1 MILPEIPIGNTV
13 EAVVYW
19 VNDNLGFLLDL
30 FSKFIN
36 TLISE
41 FREVLLFLSPVAF
54 ILIVTA
60 IVYIISQRDVKLT
73 LGTVIGF
80 LLIENMGLWKL
91 SMETI
96 SLVLSSAAMALFI
109 GIPAGILAAKNE
121 IAFHIVKPILDF
133 MQTMPSFVYLIPAV
147 IFFGLGNVPGLVATV
162 MFAMPPAVRLTT
174 LGIRQVPV
182 ELNEVANAFGTT
194 STQKLLKVELPIA
207 LPTIMAGVNQC
218 IMLSLS
224 MVVIA
229 AMIGARGL
237 GYQVLVGIQR
247 VDIAQGFEAGLGIVI
262 IAIVLDRLTQ
272 SITPK
277 NKI

>member
-1 MILPEIPIGNTV
+1 MILPEIPIGDAV
-13 EAVVYW
+13 ESGVYW
-19 VNDNLGFLLDL
+19 LNDNFGFLLDI
-30 FSKFIN
+30 FSKFIDM
-36 TLISE
+36 LISGFKE
-41 FREVLLFLSPVAF
+41 TLLFLPPIAF
-54 ILIVTA
+54 ILVTSV
-60 IVYIISQRDVKLT
+60 IVYMVSRRDLKMT
-73 LGTVIGF
+73 LGTAIGF

-96 SLVLSSAAMALFI
+96 ALVLSSATVALFI
-109 GIPAGILAAKNE
+109 GIPIGILAAKNE
-121 IAFHIVKPILDF
+121 IVFHIVKPALDF

-147 IFFGLGNVPGLVATV
+147 IFFGLGNVPGLVATIV
-162 MFAMPPAVRLTT
+162 FAMPPAVRLTT
-174 LGIRQVPV
+174 LGIRQVSV
-182 ELNEVANAFGTT
+182 ELDEVANAFGTT
-194 STQKLLKVELPIA
+194 PMQKLFKVELPVA

-277 NKI
+277 K

>member
-1 MILPEIPIGNTV
+1 MVVPNLPIGDYV
-13 EAVVYW
+13 ELGVYW
-19 VNDNLGFLLDL
+19 FDDNFGFLLDL
-30 FSKFIN
+30 FSNFVS
-36 TLISE
+36 TLITG
-41 FREVLLFLSPVAF
+41 FRDMLMFLPPIAF
-54 ILIVTA
+54 IVLA
-60 IVYIISQRDVKLT
+60 SLFVYIVSRRDHKLT
-73 LGTVIGF
+73 IGTAAGF
-80 LLIENMGLWKL
+80 LLIESMGLWRL
-91 SMETI
+91 SIETLA
-96 SLVLSSAAMALFI
+96 LVLSSAFMALLI
-109 GIPAGILAAKNE
+109 GIPLGIIAAKNRSLFNV
-121 IAFHIVKPILDF
+121 IKPALDF

-162 MFAMPPAVRLTT
+162 VFAMPPTIRLTT

-182 ELNEVANAFGTT
+182 ELIEVADAFG
-194 STQKLLKVELPIA
+194 STPIQKLFKVELPVA

-247 VDIAQGFEAGLGIVI
+247 VDIGQGFEAGLAIVI

-272 SITPK
+272 SLTPRK
-277 NKI
+277 

>member
-1 MILPEIPIGNTV
+1 MLLPELPIGETV
-13 EAVVYW
+13 ESSVYW
-19 VNDNLGFLLDL
+19 LNDNLGFLMDI
-30 FSKFIN
+30 FSEFIDI
-36 TLISE
+36 LISG
-41 FREVLLFLSPVAF
+41 FKDMLLFLPPIVF
-54 ILIVTA
+54 ILITT
-60 IVYIISQRDVKLT
+60 IFVYLVSRKNLKLAV
-73 LGTVIGF
+73 GTTIGF
-80 LLIENMGLWKL
+80 LLIDNMDLWKL
-91 SMETI
+91 SMETLA
-96 SLVLSSAAMALFI
+96 LVLSSALVALLV
-109 GIPAGILAAKNE
+109 GIPTGILTAKNE
-121 IAFHIVKPILDF
+121 TAFHIVKPILDF

-147 IFFGLGNVPGLVATV
+147 IFFGLGNVPGLVATIV
-162 MFAMPPAVRLTT
+162 FAMPPAIRLTN

-194 STQKLLKVELPIA
+194 SMQKLVKVELPVA

-247 VDIAQGFEAGLGIVI
+247 VDIGQGFEAGLAIVI

-272 SITPK
+272 GLTPK
-277 NKI
+277 K